1 MHRNEVELL
10 GTNIIEVP
18 AMMDDIFNSPTVVI
32 RQRQNNDANRK
43 GGGATP
49 DRKAFSDVSTRP
61 EEMSGS

>member
-1 MHRNEVELL
+1 
-10 GTNIIEVP
+10 
-18 AMMDDIFNSPTVVI
+18 MMDDIFNSPTVVI